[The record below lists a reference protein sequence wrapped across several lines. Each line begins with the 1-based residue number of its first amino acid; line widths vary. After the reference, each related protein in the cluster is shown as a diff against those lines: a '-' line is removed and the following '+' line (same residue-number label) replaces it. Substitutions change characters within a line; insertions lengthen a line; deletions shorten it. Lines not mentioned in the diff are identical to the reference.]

1 MPRILVTAG
10 PTREPIDAVRYLSNR
25 SSGKVGLAIVEAALG
40 LEWPV
45 TLLLGPGT
53 QYPSSHPLLET
64 LSFTSANELQT
75 LLETAWPESDILIMA
90 AAVADFRPKCPLAG
104 AKLKREGPT
113 SLELEPVEDLLAG
126 LAALSSPG
134 QIRIGFALEEPKD
147 LLERAKRKLRAKD
160 LDAIVANPLSSMES
174 DSIEA
179 TLIHR
184 DGRCEELPGPTSKK
198 EFAQWLLER
207 ISSLIHT
214 CQ

>member
-25 SSGKVGLAIVEAALG
+25 SSGKVGLAIVEAALE
-40 LEWPV
+40 LDWPV

-53 QYPSSHPLLET
+53 EYPPNHPLLET
-64 LSFTSANELQT
+64 LSFTTANELQT
-75 LLETAWPESDILIMA
+75 LLETTWPESDILFMA

-104 AKLKREGPT
+104 AKLKRERHT
-113 SLELEPVEDLLAG
+113 SLELEPVEDMLAG

-134 QIRIGFALEEPKD
+134 QIRIGFALEDPKD
-147 LLERAKRKLRAKD
+147 LLERARKKLQTKD
-160 LDAIVANPLSSMES
+160 LDAIVANPLSTMES

-184 DGRCEELPGPTSKK
+184 DGHSEELPGPTSKK

-214 CQ
+214 CR

>member
-10 PTREPIDAVRYLSNR
+10 PTRESIDAVRYLSNR

-53 QYPSSHPLLET
+53 EYPPSHPLLKT
-64 LSFTSANELQT
+64 LSFTTANELQT
-75 LLETAWPESDILIMA
+75 LLEAKWPESDILVMA

-104 AKLKREGPT
+104 VKMKREGALT
-113 SLELEPVEDLLAG
+113 LDLEPVEDLLAG
-126 LAALSSPG
+126 LAASSTPG
-134 QIRIGFALEEPKD
+134 QIRIGFALEDPQD
-147 LLERAKRKLRAKD
+147 LLERAGRKLRTKD
-160 LDAIVANPLSSMES
+160 LDLIVANPLSTMDS

-184 DGRCEELPGPTSKK
+184 DGHCEELPGPTSKK
-198 EFAQWLLER
+198 EFAKWLLER
-207 ISSLIHT
+207 ISSLMHT
-214 CQ
+214 CR

>member
-25 SSGKVGLAIVEAALG
+25 SSGKVGLAITEAALG

-53 QYPSSHPLLET
+53 QYPPSHPLLTTFGFTTASDLET
-64 LSFTSANELQT
+64 LLKAH
-75 LLETAWPESDILIMA
+75 WPASDVLVMA
-90 AAVADFRPKCPLAG
+90 AAVADFRPKSPLAG
-104 AKLKREGPT
+104 KKRMRGEPC
-113 SLELEPVEDLLAG
+113 SLELEPVDDLLAG
-126 LAALSSPG
+126 LAPLSTPG
-134 QIRIGFALEEPKD
+134 QIRIGFALEDPAE
-147 LLERAKRKLRAKD
+147 LQERAEMKLKSKD
-160 LDAIVANPLSSMES
+160 LDAIVANPLSTLES

-184 DGRCEELPGPTSKK
+184 DGRSEALPSPASKQ
-198 EFAQWLLER
+198 EFAAWLLDR
-207 ISSLIHT
+207 ISSLLHA